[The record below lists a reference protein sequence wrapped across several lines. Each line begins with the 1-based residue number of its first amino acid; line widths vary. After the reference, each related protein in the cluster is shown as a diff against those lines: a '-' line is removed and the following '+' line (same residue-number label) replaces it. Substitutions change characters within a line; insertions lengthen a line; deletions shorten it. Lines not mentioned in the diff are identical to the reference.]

1 VITRIGDTPIDDQG
15 MVTLEGGVRVRF
27 VCMVQ
32 RLGAR
37 SSVALTIWRDGKAQK
52 LDMPLV
58 TDRPLLIRDLDG
70 GFPPYF
76 IYGPIAF
83 TRVTGDLVTGLM
95 RASATNTN
103 TLDAFIRSGNPMFTR
118 RSDQPDENQ
127 QELVMVA
134 GPFFP
139 HALTAGY
146 GGKAGSVV
154 ESINGTRVRSLQQ
167 MVEVLRDLKDPFV
180 IIRFAA
186 AGGEAL
192 VLPRAEMMAAT
203 DQVLRDNG
211 IREQASPEL
220 LAIWQKH

>member
-1 VITRIGDTPIDDQG
+1 
-15 MVTLEGGVRVRF
+15 
-27 VCMVQ
+27 
-32 RLGAR
+32 
-37 SSVALTIWRDGKAQK
+37 
-52 LDMPLV
+52 
-58 TDRPLLIRDLDG
+58 
-70 GFPPYF
+70 
-76 IYGPIAF
+76 
-83 TRVTGDLVTGLM
+83 
-95 RASATNTN
+95 
-103 TLDAFIRSGNPMFTR
+103 
-118 RSDQPDENQ
+118 
-127 QELVMVA
+127 
-134 GPFFP
+134 
-139 HALTAGY
+139 
-146 GGKAGSVV
+146 VV